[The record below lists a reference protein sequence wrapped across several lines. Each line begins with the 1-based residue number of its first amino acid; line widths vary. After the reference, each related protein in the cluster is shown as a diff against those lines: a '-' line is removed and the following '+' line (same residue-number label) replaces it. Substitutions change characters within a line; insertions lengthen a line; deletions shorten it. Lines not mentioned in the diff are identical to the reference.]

1 MYIPAELC
9 SNVFMILQR
18 KTIDF
23 LTALHR
29 AKLYWEVTD
38 AMLQL
43 AIHSLAG

>member
-1 MYIPAELC
+1 MYIPAELY

-29 AKLYWEVTD
+29 PKLYWEATD
-38 AMLQL
+38 GMLQF